1 MRSVLFVIFVL
12 FGISYAQLDV
22 ENLDTIDDSVLR
34 EKCDSRGGKG
44 TYANV
49 QTARDNLQT
58 CIEDLVDLDT
68 IKKEIEES
76 KKTGSMD
83 EVFGKYCKKRP
94 EFKKCVD
101 KFLEKLKLCL
111 IDDERKNLETVLNL
125 IKELGEFAC
134 YKDGDRIAMFVA
146 EEGPECIKAHV
157 EGIKTCVNN
166 TLKLS
171 TTSTVDSLPSFLNAT
186 KVCDDLAKIQP
197 CIVTELEICD
207 NTTPANVVD
216 SVFRFIRKRACK
228 TGKQRRSIITKR
240 SLPIAPSYLKKLIN
254 TYVKFAKSKCKGEE
268 ELQKLEEALTKTE
281 QCVVD
286 SAYHNALS
294 LFNPR
299 KVKEDVLNC
308 TTDFVKAS
316 ENCLPEDEKYFP
328 QLSMDLMGGLIDLS
342 LKYKRNITTSSW
354 NPEVQQCFQS
364 LKYQSNKQTLK
375 KCFEGDVTQSK
386 LGNSKE
392 YICEQLHE
400 FKTCVTDA
408 ITSICVQG
416 ISVDEFKE
424 EFENLF
430 KKPCESI
437 SSE

>member
-1 MRSVLFVIFVL
+1 MKTVLFVFLAL
-12 FGISYAQLDV
+12 FGAAYAQLDV
-22 ENLDTIDDSVLR
+22 DNLDSIDDTVLK

-49 QTARDNLQT
+49 QKARDTLQS
-58 CIEDLVDLDT
+58 CVEDLIDLDT

-111 IDDERKNLETVLNL
+111 IDDEKKNLETVLNL

-171 TTSTVDSLPSFLNAT
+171 TTSTVDSLPTFLNAT

-197 CIVTELEICD
+197 CIVTELEVCD

-228 TGKQRRSIITKR
+228 SGKQRRSVMTKR
-240 SLPIAPSYLKKLIN
+240 SLAIAPAHFKSLLDAYVRYTKSKCRLNKGREELKKL
-254 TYVKFAKSKCKGEE
+254 EE
-268 ELQKLEEALTKTE
+268 SLSTTK
-281 QCVVD
+281 QCVADFLKKNLILLVTPTELKE
-286 SAYHNALS
+286 NI
-294 LFNPR
+294 
-299 KVKEDVLNC
+299 VKC
-308 TTDFVKAS
+308 SKDFIEAS
-316 ENCLPEDEKYFP
+316 ENCLPENEKYYPKFS
-328 QLSMDLMGGLIDLS
+328 QEIMSGLVDLVF
-342 LKYKRNITTSSW
+342 KYKQNFTSSSW
-354 NPEVQQCFQS
+354 NSEVQLCFQNF
-364 LKYQSNKQTLK
+364 KYQTNRQSMLN
-375 KCFEGDVTQSK
+375 CFEGDLLEDGSDYT
-386 LGNSKE
+386 KE
-392 YICEQLHE
+392 YVCKRLRDSSKCVTNVISSLCVQDISVNE
-400 FKTCVTDA
+400 FKT
-408 ITSICVQG
+408 
-416 ISVDEFKE
+416 
-424 EFENLF
+424 EFEYVF
-430 KKPCESI
+430 KKPCEL
-437 SSE
+437 